1 MCSAEIAAVGAIMV
15 KIPSTEEYMAY
26 ATKIESMSA
35 EVFKC
40 LNFDRM
46 DAFKKA
52 AEAAKANIIPAL
64 NIA

>member
-1 MCSAEIAAVGAIMV
+1 MG
-15 KIPSTEEYMAY
+15 KIPSTQEYMSY
-26 ATKIESMSA
+26 ASKIESMSA
-35 EVFKC
+35 EVFKY

-52 AEAAKANIIPAL
+52 EEAAKANIIPAL

>member
-1 MCSAEIAAVGAIMV
+1 
-15 KIPSTEEYMAY
+15 MAY

-35 EVFKC
+35 EVFKH

-46 DAFKKA
+46 DAFKKV

>member
-1 MCSAEIAAVGAIMV
+1 
-15 KIPSTEEYMAY
+15 MAY

-35 EVFKC
+35 EVFKY

-46 DAFKKA
+46 DTFKKA
-52 AEAAKANIIPAL
+52 AEAAKVNIIPAL

>member
-1 MCSAEIAAVGAIMV
+1 MG
-15 KIPSTEEYMAY
+15 KIPSTQEYMAD

-35 EVFKC
+35 EVFKY

-46 DAFKKA
+46 DGFKKA
-52 AEAAKANIIPAL
+52 AAEAKATIIPAL